1 MSEAE
6 FHAQQ
11 SDLTIYFDDND
22 LMRDCT
28 TRSSFVHRLHMCK
41 IVYNLTALMCKIEN
55 GPQVNLGHSEK
66 LYQQLEPGCIFIT
79 ASVIVL
85 LSNTTNVQ
93 KVVIGRRT
101 INPYHPLEG
110 CKIE

>member
-1 MSEAE
+1 
-6 FHAQQ
+6 
-11 SDLTIYFDDND
+11 
-22 LMRDCT
+22 
-28 TRSSFVHRLHMCK
+28 MCR
-41 IVYNLTALMCKIEN
+41 IVYNLTELVCKIEN

-85 LSNTTNVQ
+85 LSNTTNVR
-93 KVVIGRRT
+93 KMAIGRRT

-110 CKIE
+110 CQIELEYEIYISYERNHDTTAN